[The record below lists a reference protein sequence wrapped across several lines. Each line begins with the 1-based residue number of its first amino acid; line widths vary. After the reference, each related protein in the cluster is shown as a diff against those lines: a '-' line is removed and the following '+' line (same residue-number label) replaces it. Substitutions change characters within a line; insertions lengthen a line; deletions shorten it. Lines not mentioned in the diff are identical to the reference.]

1 MVRVR
6 RAECDLEL
14 VEPTEADEVR
24 VLDYKREHFACGE
37 TVLNGGSLLGRMD
50 SYPAWLG
57 RLRSNRSRE
66 TVPRDRVVADTLLA
80 VRRRD
85 GRMVGIVDIRYEL
98 NDFLRQSA
106 GHIGY
111 GVRPSERRK
120 GYATGILHL
129 ALIRAAERG
138 LDAVLVACRPENSGS
153 RRAIEK
159 NGGILVRE
167 SPQPEGGVML
177 MFRIGLSGTE
187 QLARVNLARARRL
200 VARSG
205 IVEAWREAGAR
216 VAPVGSFATGLLM
229 THLDVDFHVYTAEPS
244 VSEGLRVFSRVCGQ
258 MPVSELTCRDLLRTD
273 EACIEWHLRLRDEQD
288 ELWSIDLI
296 HIRSGSL
303 YDGFFERVAG
313 WIREVLTPETRRAV
327 LELKRQTPP
336 AEPVMGIEYCR
347 AVIEGGVRSREEF
360 EQWRS
365 VHREEGIC
373 RWCP

>member
-1 MVRVR
+1 M
-6 RAECDLEL
+6 
-14 VEPTEADEVR
+14 
-24 VLDYKREHFACGE
+24 
-37 TVLNGGSLLGRMD
+37 
-50 SYPAWLG
+50 
-57 RLRSNRSRE
+57 
-66 TVPRDRVVADTLLA
+66 
-80 VRRRD
+80 
-85 GRMVGIVDIRYEL
+85 
-98 NDFLRQSA
+98 
-106 GHIGY
+106 
-111 GVRPSERRK
+111 
-120 GYATGILHL
+120 
-129 ALIRAAERG
+129 
-138 LDAVLVACRPENSGS
+138 
-153 RRAIEK
+153 
-159 NGGILVRE
+159 
-167 SPQPEGGVML
+167 
-177 MFRIGLSGTE
+177 
-187 QLARVNLARARRL
+187 
-200 VARSG
+200 
-205 IVEAWREAGAR
+205 EAWREAGAR

-313 WIREVLTPETRRAV
+313 RIREVLTPETRRTV

>member
-50 SYPAWLG
+50 SYPAWLA

-66 TVPRDRVVADTLLA
+66 TVPRDWVVADTLLA

-153 RRAIEK
+153 RRLLLSYTK
-159 NGGILVRE
+159 KLYRFCFLVSIHDNFLSRVII
-167 SPQPEGGVML
+167 SP
-177 MFRIGLSGTE
+177 
-187 QLARVNLARARRL
+187 
-200 VARSG
+200 ARS
-205 IVEAWREAGAR
+205 IHDNVLQKA
-216 VAPVGSFATGLLM
+216 FLL
-229 THLDVDFHVYTAEPS
+229 
-244 VSEGLRVFSRVCGQ
+244 
-258 MPVSELTCRDLLRTD
+258 
-273 EACIEWHLRLRDEQD
+273 
-288 ELWSIDLI
+288 
-296 HIRSGSL
+296 
-303 YDGFFERVAG
+303 
-313 WIREVLTPETRRAV
+313 
-327 LELKRQTPP
+327 
-336 AEPVMGIEYCR
+336 
-347 AVIEGGVRSREEF
+347 
-360 EQWRS
+360 
-365 VHREEGIC
+365 
-373 RWCP
+373 